1 MSNQVTV
8 TVTVTRALAR
18 TKIIKDLLEDLKKE
32 CFVGYVRSSEKN
44 GEMAQQYQRNSQAN
58 IDEYKSLVKEYV
70 AIKTAIHQFN
80 DTKTVTVLGLPE
92 MTVAAILVEKT
103 ILQDRRDILNTIRDQ
118 YSDALHQQ
126 QRANIT
132 IDNEVSAYLA
142 NQEKQFGDTA
152 GSKEAIDQLVKTYRE
167 AKEKERSLDIV
178 SGFNHAEFIEK
189 ESEFIN
195 SFMNEI
201 DTILS
206 EINATNTIS
215 YSY

>member
-1 MSNQVTV
+1 MANQ
-8 TVTVTRALAR
+8 VTVTRALAR
-18 TKIIKDLLEDLKKE
+18 AKIIKDLLEDLKKE

>member
-1 MSNQVTV
+1 MANQV

-18 TKIIKDLLEDLKKE
+18 AKIIKDLLEDLKKE

-132 IDNEVSAYLA
+132 IDNEVSTYLA

>member
-1 MSNQVTV
+1 MANQV

-18 TKIIKDLLEDLKKE
+18 AKIIKDLLEDLKKE

-44 GEMAQQYQRNSQAN
+44 GELAQQYQRNSQAN

-103 ILQDRRDILNTIRDQ
+103 ILQDRRDILNTVRDQ

-126 QRANIT
+126 QRANAG
-132 IDNEVSAYLA
+132 IDSEVSAYLA

-152 GSKEAIDQLVKTYRE
+152 GSKEAIEQLVKTYRE

-178 SGFNHAEFIEK
+178 SGFNHAEFIEI

-195 SFMNEI
+195 NFMNEI

-206 EINATNTIS
+206 EINVTNTIS

>member
-1 MSNQVTV
+1 MANQV

-18 TKIIKDLLEDLKKE
+18 AKIIKDLLEDLKKE

-92 MTVAAILVEKT
+92 MTVAAILVEKS
-103 ILQDRRDILNTIRDQ
+103 ILQDRREILNTVRDQ

-132 IDNEVSAYLA
+132 IDNEVSTYLA

>member
-1 MSNQVTV
+1 MANQV

-18 TKIIKDLLEDLKKE
+18 AKIIKDLLEDLKKE

-92 MTVAAILVEKT
+92 MTVAAILVEKS
-103 ILQDRRDILNTIRDQ
+103 ILQDRRDILNTVRDQ

-132 IDNEVSAYLA
+132 IDNEVSTYLA

-167 AKEKERSLDIV
+167 AKEKERSLDVV
-178 SGFNHAEFIEK
+178 SGFNHVEFIEK

>member
-1 MSNQVTV
+1 MANQV

-18 TKIIKDLLEDLKKE
+18 AKIIKDLLEDLKKE

-103 ILQDRRDILNTIRDQ
+103 ILQDRRDISNTVRDQ

-132 IDNEVSAYLA
+132 IDNEVSTYLA

-152 GSKEAIDQLVKTYRE
+152 GSKEAIEQLVKTYRE

-195 SFMNEI
+195 NFMNEI

>member
-1 MSNQVTV
+1 MANQV

-18 TKIIKDLLEDLKKE
+18 AKIIKDLLEDLKKE

>member
-1 MSNQVTV
+1 MANQVTV

-18 TKIIKDLLEDLKKE
+18 AKIIKDLLEDLKKE

-92 MTVAAILVEKT
+92 MTVAAILVEKS
-103 ILQDRRDILNTIRDQ
+103 ILQDRRYILNTIRDQ

-178 SGFNHAEFIEK
+178 SGFNHVEFIEK

-195 SFMNEI
+195 NFMNEI

>member
-1 MSNQVTV
+1 MANKV

-18 TKIIKDLLEDLKKE
+18 AKIIKDLLEDLKKE

-44 GEMAQQYQRNSQAN
+44 GELAQQYQRNSQAN

-126 QRANIT
+126 QRANVG
-132 IDNEVSAYLA
+132 IDSEVSAYLA

>member
-1 MSNQVTV
+1 M
-8 TVTVTRALAR
+8 
-18 TKIIKDLLEDLKKE
+18 
-32 CFVGYVRSSEKN
+32 
-44 GEMAQQYQRNSQAN
+44 
-58 IDEYKSLVKEYV
+58 
-70 AIKTAIHQFN
+70 
-80 DTKTVTVLGLPE
+80 
-92 MTVAAILVEKT
+92 
-103 ILQDRRDILNTIRDQ
+103 
-118 YSDALHQQ
+118 HQQ
-126 QRANIT
+126 QRANAG
-132 IDNEVSAYLA
+132 IDSEVSAYLA

-152 GSKEAIDQLVKTYRE
+152 GSKEAIEQLVKTYRE

>member
-1 MSNQVTV
+1 MANEV

-18 TKIIKDLLEDLKKE
+18 AKIIKDRLDALRSE
-32 CFVGYVRSSEKN
+32 CFVGYVRSTEKD
-44 GEMAQQYQRNSQAN
+44 GEVALKYKRNSQAN
-58 IDEYKSLVKEYV
+58 IDEYKSLTKEYV
-70 AIKTAIHQFN
+70 AIKTAIHKFN

-103 ILQDRRDILNTIRDQ
+103 ILQDRRAILNTIRDQ
-118 YSDALHQQ
+118 YTDALHQQ
-126 QRANIT
+126 QRANSV
-132 IDNEVSAYLA
+132 IDNDVSTYLA
-142 NQEKQFGDTA
+142 NQEKQFGENT
-152 GSKEAIDQLVKTYRE
+152 GSKEAIEQLVKTYRE
-167 AKEKERSLDIV
+167 AREKERSLDIV

-195 SFMNEI
+195 TFMTEI

-206 EINATNTIS
+206 EINATNTIT

>member
-1 MSNQVTV
+1 MANQV

-18 TKIIKDLLEDLKKE
+18 AKIIKDLLEDLKKE

-126 QRANIT
+126 QHANIT

>member
-1 MSNQVTV
+1 MANQV

-18 TKIIKDLLEDLKKE
+18 AKIIKDLLEDLKKE

-80 DTKTVTVLGLPE
+80 DTKTVTVLGLSE
-92 MTVAAILVEKT
+92 MTVAAILVEKS
-103 ILQDRRDILNTIRDQ
+103 ILQDRRDILNTVRDQ

>member
-1 MSNQVTV
+1 MANQV

-18 TKIIKDLLEDLKKE
+18 AKIIKDLLEDLKKE

-132 IDNEVSAYLA
+132 IDNEVSTYLA

-152 GSKEAIDQLVKTYRE
+152 GSKEAIEQLVKTYRE

>member
-1 MSNQVTV
+1 MSNQV

-18 TKIIKDLLEDLKKE
+18 AKIIKDLLEDLKKE

-132 IDNEVSAYLA
+132 IDNEVSTYLA

>member
-1 MSNQVTV
+1 MANQ
-8 TVTVTRALAR
+8 VTVTRALAR
-18 TKIIKDLLEDLKKE
+18 AKIIKDLLEDLKKE

-103 ILQDRRDILNTIRDQ
+103 ILQDRRDILNTVRDQ

>member
-1 MSNQVTV
+1 MANQV

-18 TKIIKDLLEDLKKE
+18 AKIIKDLLEDLKKE

-44 GEMAQQYQRNSQAN
+44 GELAQQYQRNSQAN

-103 ILQDRRDILNTIRDQ
+103 ILQDRRDILNTVRDQ

-132 IDNEVSAYLA
+132 IDSEVSAYLA

-152 GSKEAIDQLVKTYRE
+152 GSKEAIEQLVKTYRE

-195 SFMNEI
+195 NFMNEI

>member
-1 MSNQVTV
+1 MANEV

-18 TKIIKDLLEDLKKE
+18 AKIIKDLLEDLKKE

-92 MTVAAILVEKT
+92 MTVAAILVEKS
-103 ILQDRRDILNTIRDQ
+103 ILQDRRDILNTVRDQ

-132 IDNEVSAYLA
+132 IDNEVSTYLA

-152 GSKEAIDQLVKTYRE
+152 DSKEAIDQLVKTYRE

-195 SFMNEI
+195 NFMNEI

>member
-1 MSNQVTV
+1 MSNQV

-18 TKIIKDLLEDLKKE
+18 AKIIKDLLEDLKKE

-103 ILQDRRDILNTIRDQ
+103 ILQDRRDILNTVRDQ

>member
-1 MSNQVTV
+1 MANQVTV

-18 TKIIKDLLEDLKKE
+18 AKIIKDLLEDLKKE

-44 GEMAQQYQRNSQAN
+44 GELAQQYQRNSQAN

-103 ILQDRRDILNTIRDQ
+103 ILQDRRDILNTVRDQ

-126 QRANIT
+126 QRANAG
-132 IDNEVSAYLA
+132 IDSEVSAYLA

-152 GSKEAIDQLVKTYRE
+152 GSKEAIEQLVKTYRE

>member
-1 MSNQVTV
+1 MSNQV

-18 TKIIKDLLEDLKKE
+18 AKIIKDLLEDLKKE

-92 MTVAAILVEKT
+92 MTVAAILVEKS
-103 ILQDRRDILNTIRDQ
+103 ILQDRRDILNTVRDQ

-132 IDNEVSAYLA
+132 IDNEVSTYLA

-178 SGFNHAEFIEK
+178 SGFNHVEFIEK

-195 SFMNEI
+195 NFMNEI

>member
-1 MSNQVTV
+1 MANQV

-18 TKIIKDLLEDLKKE
+18 AKIIKDLLEDLKKE

-44 GEMAQQYQRNSQAN
+44 GELAQQYQRNSQAN
-58 IDEYKSLVKEYV
+58 IDEYKSLVKEYI

-103 ILQDRRDILNTIRDQ
+103 ILQDRRDILNTVRDQ

-132 IDNEVSAYLA
+132 IDNEVSTYLA

-152 GSKEAIDQLVKTYRE
+152 GSKEAIEQLVKTYRE

-195 SFMNEI
+195 NFMNEI

>member
-1 MSNQVTV
+1 MANQV

-18 TKIIKDLLEDLKKE
+18 AKIIKDLLEDLKKE

-80 DTKTVTVLGLPE
+80 DAKTVTVLGLPE
-92 MTVAAILVEKT
+92 MTVAAILVEKS
-103 ILQDRRDILNTIRDQ
+103 ILQDRRDILNTVRDQ

-178 SGFNHAEFIEK
+178 SGFNHVEFIEK

-195 SFMNEI
+195 NFMNEI

>member
-1 MSNQVTV
+1 MANEV

-18 TKIIKDLLEDLKKE
+18 AKIIKDLLEDLKKE

-44 GEMAQQYQRNSQAN
+44 GELAQQYQRNSQAN

-103 ILQDRRDILNTIRDQ
+103 ILQDRRDILNTVRDQ

-126 QRANIT
+126 QRANAG
-132 IDNEVSAYLA
+132 IDSEVSAYLA

-152 GSKEAIDQLVKTYRE
+152 GSKEAIEQLVKTYRE

-195 SFMNEI
+195 NFMNEI

>member
-1 MSNQVTV
+1 MANQV

-18 TKIIKDLLEDLKKE
+18 AKIIKDLLEDLKKE

-44 GEMAQQYQRNSQAN
+44 GEMARQYQRNSQAN
-58 IDEYKSLVKEYV
+58 IDEYKSLVKEYI

-92 MTVAAILVEKT
+92 MTVAAILVEKS
-103 ILQDRRDILNTIRDQ
+103 ILQDRRDILNTVRDQ

-132 IDNEVSAYLA
+132 IDNEVSTYLA

-152 GSKEAIDQLVKTYRE
+152 GSKEAIEQLVKTYRE

>member
-1 MSNQVTV
+1 MSNQV

-18 TKIIKDLLEDLKKE
+18 AKIIKDLLEDLKKE

-44 GEMAQQYQRNSQAN
+44 GELAQQYQRNSQAN

-103 ILQDRRDILNTIRDQ
+103 ILQDRRDILNTVRDQ

-126 QRANIT
+126 QRANAG
-132 IDNEVSAYLA
+132 IDSEVSAYLA

-152 GSKEAIDQLVKTYRE
+152 GSKEAIEQLVKTYRE

-195 SFMNEI
+195 NFMNEI

>member
-1 MSNQVTV
+1 MANQV

-18 TKIIKDLLEDLKKE
+18 AKIIKDLLEDLKKE

-92 MTVAAILVEKT
+92 MTVAAILVEKS
-103 ILQDRRDILNTIRDQ
+103 ILQDRRDILNTVRDQ

-126 QRANIT
+126 QRANAG
-132 IDNEVSAYLA
+132 IDSEVSAYLT

-152 GSKEAIDQLVKTYRE
+152 GSKEAIEQLVKTYRE

-195 SFMNEI
+195 NFMNEI

>member
-1 MSNQVTV
+1 MANQV

-18 TKIIKDLLEDLKKE
+18 AKIIKDLLEDLKKE

-92 MTVAAILVEKT
+92 MTVAAILVEKS
-103 ILQDRRDILNTIRDQ
+103 ILQDRRDILNTVRVQ

-132 IDNEVSAYLA
+132 IDNEVSTYLA

-178 SGFNHAEFIEK
+178 SGFNHVEFIEK

>member
-1 MSNQVTV
+1 MANQV

-18 TKIIKDLLEDLKKE
+18 AKIIKDLLEDLKKE

-92 MTVAAILVEKT
+92 MTVAAILVEKS

>member
-1 MSNQVTV
+1 MANQV

-18 TKIIKDLLEDLKKE
+18 AKIIKDLLEDLKKE

-132 IDNEVSAYLA
+132 IDNEVSTYLA

-206 EINATNTIS
+206 EINATNIIS

>member
-1 MSNQVTV
+1 MSNQ
-8 TVTVTRALAR
+8 VTVTRALAR
-18 TKIIKDLLEDLKKE
+18 AKIIKDLLEDLKKE

-44 GEMAQQYQRNSQAN
+44 GELAQQYQRNSQAN

-126 QRANIT
+126 QRANVG
-132 IDNEVSAYLA
+132 IDNEVSTYLA

-152 GSKEAIDQLVKTYRE
+152 GSKEAIEQLVKTYRE

-195 SFMNEI
+195 NFMNEI

>member
-1 MSNQVTV
+1 MANQV

-18 TKIIKDLLEDLKKE
+18 AKIIKDLLEDLKKE

-152 GSKEAIDQLVKTYRE
+152 GSKEAIEQLVKTYRE

-195 SFMNEI
+195 NFMNEI

>member
-1 MSNQVTV
+1 MANQV

-18 TKIIKDLLEDLKKE
+18 AKIIKDLLEDLKKE

-92 MTVAAILVEKT
+92 MTVAAILVEKS
-103 ILQDRRDILNTIRDQ
+103 ILQDRRDILNTVRDQ

>member
-1 MSNQVTV
+1 MANQV

-18 TKIIKDLLEDLKKE
+18 AKIIKDLLEDLKKE

-132 IDNEVSAYLA
+132 IDNEVSTYLA

-152 GSKEAIDQLVKTYRE
+152 GSKEAIEQLVKTYQE

>member
-1 MSNQVTV
+1 MANQV

-18 TKIIKDLLEDLKKE
+18 AKIIKDLLEDLKKE

-92 MTVAAILVEKT
+92 MTVAAILVEKS

-132 IDNEVSAYLA
+132 IDNEVSTYLA

>member
-1 MSNQVTV
+1 MANQV

-18 TKIIKDLLEDLKKE
+18 AKIIKDLLEDLKKE

-195 SFMNEI
+195 NFMNEI

>member
-1 MSNQVTV
+1 MANQV

-18 TKIIKDLLEDLKKE
+18 AKIIKDLLEDLKKE

-44 GEMAQQYQRNSQAN
+44 GEMARQYQRNSQAN
-58 IDEYKSLVKEYV
+58 IDEYKSLVKEYI

-92 MTVAAILVEKT
+92 MTVAAILVEKS
-103 ILQDRRDILNTIRDQ
+103 ILQDRRDILNTVRDQ

>member
-1 MSNQVTV
+1 
-8 TVTVTRALAR
+8 
-18 TKIIKDLLEDLKKE
+18 
-32 CFVGYVRSSEKN
+32 
-44 GEMAQQYQRNSQAN
+44 MAQQYQRNSQAN

-126 QRANIT
+126 QRANAG
-132 IDNEVSAYLA
+132 IDSEVSDYLT

-152 GSKEAIDQLVKTYRE
+152 GSKEAIEQLVKTYRV